1 MQTLPQLPARNDRIQ
16 MRLPLEIRKQGV
28 KVLRLELKCN
38 TRFNL
43 YSAVDEASHR
53 NKKQRVEEVKGEDN
67 TSVDAD
73 SAAS

>member
-73 SAAS
+73 STAS